1 MNEFEQKIIEERY
14 KYYTSVRKNFTLE
27 ADKIMKAQQARGADF
42 ESGNLFKRAK
52 ALVPILVPW
61 FISAFRIAQDLAM
74 AMEARCYGGSIKRT
88 RMNEIKLGK
97 RDLAAGIIFVVFLAM
112 IVLQRIL
119 M

>member
-1 MNEFEQKIIEERY
+1 
-14 KYYTSVRKNFTLE
+14 
-27 ADKIMKAQQARGADF
+27 
-42 ESGNLFKRAK
+42 
-52 ALVPILVPW
+52 
-61 FISAFRIAQDLAM
+61 M

-97 RDLAAGIIFVVFLAM
+97 RDLEAGIIFVVFLAM